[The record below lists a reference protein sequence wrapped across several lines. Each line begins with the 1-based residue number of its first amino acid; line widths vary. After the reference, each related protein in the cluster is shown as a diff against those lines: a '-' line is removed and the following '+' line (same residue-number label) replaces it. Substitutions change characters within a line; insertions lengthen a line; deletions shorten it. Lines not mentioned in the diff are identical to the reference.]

1 MLRGPCCLQRD
12 LVLLSPRGWSAAGQ
26 GCCKCSPT
34 KLQAV
39 PAGCDLSALTE
50 GCSAGGAAL
59 RSARLHA
66 LRSGCCVWGEE
77 RDSQRGCAPAASHA
91 LLRMDPLLWP
101 AGTAVSPG
109 ATRVQPQRL
118 SRARHVALHLLRWRW
133 SSPGPR
139 VPDQPEDSISAKR
152 CKNDL
157 MEGTNQG
164 IQERLLTKG

>member
-12 LVLLSPRGWSAAGQ
+12 LVLLSPQGWSAAGQ

-66 LRSGCCVWGEE
+66 LWSGCCVWVRSG
-77 RDSQRGCAPAASHA
+77 APNEAVPLQHPMPSSTWIRCCGRQA
-91 LLRMDPLLWP
+91 LR
-101 AGTAVSPG
+101 
-109 ATRVQPQRL
+109 
-118 SRARHVALHLLRWRW
+118 
-133 SSPGPR
+133 
-139 VPDQPEDSISAKR
+139 
-152 CKNDL
+152 
-157 MEGTNQG
+157 
-164 IQERLLTKG
+164 